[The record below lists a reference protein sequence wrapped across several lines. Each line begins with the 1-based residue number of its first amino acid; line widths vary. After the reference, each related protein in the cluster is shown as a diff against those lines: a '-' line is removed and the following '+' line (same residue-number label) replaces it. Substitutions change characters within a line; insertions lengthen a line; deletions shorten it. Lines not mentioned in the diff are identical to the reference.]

1 VKIPAGIDDG
11 QQLRVTGQGEPGVN
25 GGPSGDLY
33 VVFHIRSHEFF
44 ERDGD
49 DVYCE
54 MPITFVQAALGDDIE
69 VPTLHGKVKLKV
81 PAGTQTGTKFRLRGK
96 GIPNVRG
103 RGTGDQHIIVKVVT
117 PTKLT
122 EKQKQLLQEFAE
134 ISGSVP
140 NNEQEEGFFD
150 KVKRAFKGE

>member
-1 VKIPAGIDDG
+1 
-11 QQLRVTGQGEPGVN
+11 
-25 GGPSGDLY
+25 
-33 VVFHIRSHEFF
+33 
-44 ERDGD
+44 
-49 DVYCE
+49 
-54 MPITFVQAALGDDIE
+54 M
-69 VPTLHGKVKLKV
+69 